1 VSGPSQFDLIFPQRE
16 TVRHLPT
23 WLPGASSLLTAKSW
37 RRIVSKA
44 VWAPYAQSK
53 HSFVRS
59 FPVFVPL
66 HALEILY
73 KEAGSVLLP
82 NTCSTALETIGK
94 NLSADQEEKVV
105 WAVGTM
111 TAGGLETVRRS
122 PSCRKNLSNAQ

>member
-1 VSGPSQFDLIFPQRE
+1 M
-16 TVRHLPT
+16 
-23 WLPGASSLLTAKSW
+23 
-37 RRIVSKA
+37 
-44 VWAPYAQSK
+44 
-53 HSFVRS
+53 
-59 FPVFVPL
+59 PL

-82 NTCSTALETIGK
+82 NTCSTALETIGE

-122 PSCRKNLSNAQ
+122 PSCRKNLSNATINVEHNRDFELFPGHDAQS